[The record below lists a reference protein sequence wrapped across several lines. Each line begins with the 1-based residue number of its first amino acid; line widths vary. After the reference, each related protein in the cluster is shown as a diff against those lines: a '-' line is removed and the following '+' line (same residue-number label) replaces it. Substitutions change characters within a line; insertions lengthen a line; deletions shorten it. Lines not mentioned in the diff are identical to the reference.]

1 MDFSALKA
9 NLRFRSGRT
18 KQNLSKRFPT
28 KDVPRIYKP
37 SKSISEEE
45 KPSEIQLSK
54 PKRKKSAQPEP
65 INTDSAHAERIE
77 HLAETQAKLEGGGIS
92 PTTSTVEQPVA
103 ETEPSPQRNLDL
115 EHEASEQASLAED
128 KASQSE
134 PDSQQQFLDAPTSV
148 TTMAEANPQ
157 PEIHSSGEDFDLRPS
172 IAAPKPHSPSLETLS
187 ELLYSEGYL
196 DTITSDPILLS
207 RFTSFLNRYRPSATP
222 LVRRYIETQKVTKA
236 LEYANAVA
244 ATLDDSRTQAAE
256 LSPAFREDSQKV
268 YVTLLRDALPAWVT
282 YSLVKT
288 STACLTAEITNA
300 STPLTRDLVGGLSE
314 VFCITDPTQDDNPIV
329 YSSPEFYRLT
339 GYDKDSVIGYNCRFL
354 QGQRTLKESVARL
367 KDAISQGNE
376 ICEVLLNYRRNGT
389 PFINVLMLAPLHDD
403 KGKVRYF
410 LGAQVDASR
419 LVEEGRGLEGF
430 ERYLVRREM
439 SVERGRRG
447 GDNLKK
453 AALGK
458 LRDLSMTFDLEES
471 AVVKSNSR
479 NSSMTRDGRSGS
491 VGSTDRGSRTARR
504 VLHDEDD
511 EEGSSDDG
519 SGEEN
524 KRDPA
529 WRLSQGSL
537 ASGSLPGI
545 YQQYLLIRPYPSLRI
560 VFVSR
565 AMRKYGRLQQRP
577 FLAHVAVPQSTLTG
591 LTESFESS
599 TPVTAKIALTSE
611 GGSRDGTVTGRWGR
625 KSTDDPA
632 KYGRT
637 CYISATPLL
646 DGNNRVGVWMVV
658 IADKA
663 SIASQAGHAAEL
675 NQALKTERHNANVE
689 ASPKTE
695 SNEQKDLPIKPKRV
709 GSFERGQ
716 ENAISANTNN
726 EANEQLPNGSI
737 EQNDKP
743 NGNTADEDAKNL
755 ADSGYGDVFTNQPDG
770 LPHDDEEHNN
780 SRSAN
785 TTTAPDSDGRNELPT
800 TNTEADHEPPAAAES
815 ANGLASPKIEVE
827 PEPSPLQQQDE
838 DFSSTPTHANFDNN
852 SDSEKTPTRP
862 QQQQS
867 GQSARPS
874 MLGMDYLNARSP
886 RQARPHQH
894 GGKSPNESDWPCR
907 SPYSVD

>member
-18 KQNLSKRFPT
+18 KQNSSKRFPT

-37 SKSISEEE
+37 SKSLDEEQQE
-45 KPSEIQLSK
+45 KPREIQLTK

-65 INTDSAHAERIE
+65 FDEDLAHIERVE

-92 PTTSTVEQPVA
+92 PTTSAAEAVI
-103 ETEPSPQRNLDL
+103 ETEPTVENLDL
-115 EHEASEQASLAED
+115 EHKGLERASPAED
-128 KASQSE
+128 QILHSQ
-134 PDSQQQFLDAPTSV
+134 PDSQQQYLDAPTQV
-148 TTMAEANPQ
+148 TSMAETNPQ

-172 IAAPKPHSPSLETLS
+172 IAAPKPHSPSIETLS

-207 RFTSFLNRYRPSATP
+207 RFTSFLNRYRPGATS

-244 ATLDDSRTQAAE
+244 ATLDDKRTHAAE

-268 YVTLLRDALPAWVT
+268 YATLLRDALPAWVT

-314 VFCITDPTQDDNPIV
+314 VFCITDPTQEDNPIV
-329 YSSPEFYRLT
+329 YSSQEFYRLT
-339 GYDKDSVIGYNCRFL
+339 GYDKDNVIGYNCRFL
-354 QGQRTLKESVARL
+354 QGQRTLKESVIRL
-367 KDAISQGNE
+367 KDAIGEGKE

-403 KGKVRYF
+403 KGRVRYY

-439 SVERGRRG
+439 NVERGRRG

-453 AALGK
+453 NALSK

-491 VGSTDRGSRTARR
+491 VGSTDRGSHTARR
-504 VLHDEDD
+504 VLQDEDD
-511 EEGSSDDG
+511 EGSSGDE

-524 KRDPA
+524 KRDSA

-565 AMRKYGRLQQRP
+565 AMKKYGRLQQRP
-577 FLAHVAVPQSTLTG
+577 FLAHVCAPQSTLTG

-599 TPVTAKIALTSE
+599 TPVTAKIALASE
-611 GGSRDGTVTGRWGR
+611 GGKRDGTVTGRWGR

-663 SIASQAGHAAEL
+663 SIASQAGYAAEL
-675 NQALKTERHNANVE
+675 NQALKTEKYSADVE
-689 ASPKTE
+689 ASPRTE

-709 GSFERGQ
+709 GSFERGE
-716 ENAISANTNN
+716 ENAMPARTNN
-726 EANEQLPNGSI
+726 EINEHMPNGSVS
-737 EQNDKP
+737 QNDKP
-743 NGNTADEDAKNL
+743 NGNTVEEDAKNL
-755 ADSGYGDVFTNQPDG
+755 ADSGYGHLFTNQQDG
-770 LPHDDEEHNN
+770 LTHNEEHN
-780 SRSAN
+780 SRSAS
-785 TTTAPDSDGRNELPT
+785 TAPDSEERDEGPT
-800 TNTEADHEPPAAAES
+800 KTEADNKPPAAES
-815 ANGLASPKIEVE
+815 MNGLASPKIEVE
-827 PEPSPLQQQDE
+827 TSQTE
-838 DFSSTPTHANFDNN
+838 DLPTPTRANFDN

-862 QQQQS
+862 QQQ
-867 GQSARPS
+867 GGHSARPS

-886 RQARPHQH
+886 KQSRPH
-894 GGKSPNESDWPCR
+894 GGKSLNESDWPCR